1 MRAPPFFFSDSR
13 FRPRAATDEIRSPSN
28 KSETP
33 KSGASL
39 ISICP
44 HHRGV
49 NFALSSLAQR
59 EAKCTVSHAVRR
71 PDCKSQEGGRGK
83 KNQKKNLATGGAKP
97 SAPFP
102 LSTSSPPLP
111 YSAMCHLQV
120 VWERDLV
127 TFECPIKRRGS
138 VRAPLRVPFR
148 HVTDEQAA
156 IFPVNRTHSHAN
168 TFLPPPDS
176 FSCLLP
182 PSVLPVFFAQ
192 TLSPPR

>member
-1 MRAPPFFFSDSR
+1 MRSDHPPTKVKHRKAELASIPSVPTTEGLILLCHPWPSE
-13 FRPRAATDEIRSPSN
+13 RPS
-28 KSETP
+28 
-33 KSGASL
+33 
-39 ISICP
+39 
-44 HHRGV
+44 
-49 NFALSSLAQR
+49 ALSVTRSAVLT
-59 EAKCTVSHAVRR
+59 AKAERA
-71 PDCKSQEGGRGK
+71 GGEK
-83 KNQKKNLATGGAKP
+83 KKKNLATGGAKP

-182 PSVLPVFFAQ
+182 PSVLPVF
-192 TLSPPR
+192 LHKHSLLPGKRSPTDLIAALPLEQEVTTV